1 MFFVILHKIMNRI
14 FQLLRNKYFII
25 ALAFVV
31 WMLFFDRNDLMSQ
44 YEYRT
49 QLNKLKAEKEFYIKE
64 SAKAVK
70 DLDELTTN
78 QEMLE
83 KFAREKYLM
92 KKDNE
97 DVFVIIKEEPKKEK
111 KSIF

>member
-1 MFFVILHKIMNRI
+1 MSRVFS
-14 FQLLRNKYFII
+14 LLRNKYFI
-25 ALAFVV
+25 AGTAFLV

-49 QLNKLKAEKEFYIKE
+49 QLNKLEAEKEFYTRE

-70 DLDELTTN
+70 DLNELTTN
-78 QEMLE
+78 KIKLE

-92 KKDNE
+92 KKENE
-97 DVFVIIKEEPKKEK
+97 DVFVIIVEDKKK
-111 KSIF
+111 

>member
-1 MFFVILHKIMNRI
+1 MFLFYICVDVPFFRSD
-14 FQLLRNKYFII
+14 KYFIAGI
-25 ALAFVV
+25 AFLT

-49 QLNKLKAEKEFYIKE
+49 QLNKLQAEKEFYLKE

-70 DLDELTTN
+70 DLNELTTDKTK
-78 QEMLE
+78 LE

-92 KKDNE
+92 KKENE
-97 DVFVIIKEEPKKEK
+97 DVFVIITEEAKKEK
-111 KSIF
+111 

>member
-1 MFFVILHKIMNRI
+1 
-14 FQLLRNKYFII
+14 
-25 ALAFVV
+25 
-31 WMLFFDRNDLMSQ
+31 MLFFDRNDLLSQ

-49 QLNKLKAEKEFYIKE
+49 QLNKLKEEKEFYTRETERVK
-64 SAKAVK
+64 K

-78 QEMLE
+78 RERLE

-97 DVFVIIKEEPKKEK
+97 DVYVIIKEKEK
-111 KSIF
+111 EDKSLF

>member
-1 MFFVILHKIMNRI
+1 MNR
-14 FQLLRNKYFII
+14 FLSLFSNKYF
-25 ALAFVV
+25 LAASAFGV

-44 YEYRT
+44 YEYRSQVT
-49 QLNKLKAEKEFYIKE
+49 KLEEEKEFYIKE
-64 SAKAVK
+64 SQQAIK

-78 QEMLE
+78 REMLE

-97 DVFVIIKEEPKKEK
+97 DIFVIVKEQVEDD
-111 KSIF
+111 KSMF